1 VREAKGE
8 NGNKDCDKTVA
19 DNSLAEINAAKVSR
33 GVRNGYVIF
42 HTSFFENLN
51 DSED

>member
-1 VREAKGE
+1 MREAKGE
-8 NGNKDCDKTVA
+8 NGNQDCDKTVA

-42 HTSFFENLN
+42 SHELF
-51 DSED
+51 